1 MRTIINSKGCWHNIY
16 TDDEIA
22 LIKLVWIA
30 LHLAMPWH
38 TYFYPRYTYSS
49 QYGWLN

>member
-1 MRTIINSKGCWHNIY
+1 MKTIIERGLIHNIY

-22 LIKLVWIA
+22 LIKLVWIV

-38 TYFYPRYTYSS
+38 THWPRNTY
-49 QYGWLN
+49 GPRAGLN